1 MKKIITALF
10 LAFLSTSF
18 SFASEEV
25 TLDISSINT
34 LKAPKNPYIEMGT
47 VDYEGNL
54 VTDSKID
61 YYEYRDENES
71 AFESK
76 AGQTFEK
83 FINRA
88 VVDKKPEDFLKA
100 PLKRQGLIKF

>member
-1 MKKIITALF
+1 
-10 LAFLSTSF
+10 
-18 SFASEEV
+18 
-25 TLDISSINT
+25 
-34 LKAPKNPYIEMGT
+34 MGT

-76 AGQTFEK
+76 AGQAFEK
-83 FINRA
+83 FINKTI
-88 VVDKKPEDFLKA
+88 VDSPGSET
-100 PLKRQGLIKF
+100 

>member
-10 LAFLSTSF
+10 LAFWSTSF

-34 LKAPKNPYIEMGT
+34 LKAPTNPYIEMGT
-47 VDYEGNL
+47 IDYEGNF
-54 VTDSKID
+54 VTDSKTD

-100 PLKRQGLIKF
+100 PLKRQELMKF